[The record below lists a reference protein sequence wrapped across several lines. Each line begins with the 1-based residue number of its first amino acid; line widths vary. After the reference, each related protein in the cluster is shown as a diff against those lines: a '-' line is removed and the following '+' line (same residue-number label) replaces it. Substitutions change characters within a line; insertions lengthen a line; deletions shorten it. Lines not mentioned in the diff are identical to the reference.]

1 MREDTHKTHNTAAS
15 GKQRA
20 VPKGRAQRFGKF
32 ARLAGGVAGNMLAHG
47 AAQLAT
53 GKRPRVKDLLLTPKN
68 AMRLTKQLA
77 EMRGAAMKLGQILSM
92 DTGDLLPQELADI
105 LATLRNAGYA
115 MPDAQLQEVLK
126 DGLGP
131 HFGKKLRGFE
141 SRPFAA
147 ASIGQVHRLSTRD
160 GRAAVL
166 KVQYPG
172 VRESIDSDVDNLASL
187 LRVSGLLPKHMDMSP
202 LLAEAK
208 SQLHEE
214 ADYEQEARYLKAFV
228 RALGDD
234 ERFLLPRVIPS
245 LSSSRILGMTFVPG
259 QPIEDVAHA
268 DASERNRVAA
278 LLFELFMI
286 ELFELR
292 LVQTDPNFANYQ
304 YNPETGQ
311 VVLLDFG
318 ASRRFKA
325 ALVRGYRD
333 LLGRAIAGDRPS
345 MVKAAESIGYHLG
358 PDNSAYRQTL
368 LELADIALVPLIV
381 NKPYDFG
388 RSPIPQQ
395 LMQQIEPLKNNSAF
409 WQVPPIDVAYI
420 HRKIAGLFMLAMRL
434 NASVNVRELLLPWLC
449 RHDVAP

>member
-1 MREDTHKTHNTAAS
+1 MNQDASKTLSVTTRS
-15 GKQRA
+15 KQLA
-20 VPKGRAQRFGKF
+20 VPIGRAQRFGKL
-32 ARLAGGVAGNMLAHG
+32 ARLAGGVAGSMLAHG
-47 AAQLAT
+47 AAQLAA
-53 GKRPRVKDLLLTPKN
+53 GNRPQVKDLLLTPKN
-68 AMRLTKQLA
+68 AMRFTKQLS

-92 DTGDLLPQELADI
+92 DKGDLLPQELADI

-115 MPDAQLQEVLK
+115 MPDTQLQEVLK
-126 DGLGP
+126 NALGP
-131 HFGKKLRGFE
+131 DFDKKLKGFE

-172 VRESIDSDVDNLASL
+172 VKESIDSDVDNLASL
-187 LRVSGLLPKHMDMSP
+187 LRVSGLLPKQMDISP

-208 SQLHEE
+208 SQLLEE
-214 ADYEQEARYLKAFV
+214 ADYKQEARYLNAFV

-278 LLFELFMI
+278 LLFELFLV
-286 ELFELR
+286 ELFQLR

-325 ALVRGYRD
+325 AVVQGYRD
-333 LLGRAIAGDRPS
+333 LLARAIAGDRQA
-345 MVKAAESIGYHLG
+345 MIKAAESIGYDLG
-358 PDNSAYRQTL
+358 PDNSSYQQTL
-368 LELADIALVPLIV
+368 LELADIALVPLTV
-381 NKPYDFG
+381 NTPYDFG
-388 RSPIPQQ
+388 RSSIPRQ
-395 LMQQIEPLKNNSAF
+395 LMQRLEPLRNNSTF

-420 HRKIAGLFMLAMRL
+420 HRKIGGLFMLATRL
-434 NASVNVRELLLPWLC
+434 NAEINVHELLLPWL
-449 RHDVAP
+449 DEYDKSL

>member
-1 MREDTHKTHNTAAS
+1 MNDHAYKTQGTATS
-15 GKQRA
+15 GKQCA
-20 VPKGRAQRFGKF
+20 VPKGRARRLGKF
-32 ARLAGGVAGNMLAHG
+32 ARLAGGVAGNMLTHG

-53 GKRPRVKDLLLTPKN
+53 GKLPRVKDLLLTPKN

-115 MPDAQLQEVLK
+115 MPDAQLQEVLTA
-126 DGLGP
+126 GLGP
-131 HFGKKLRGFE
+131 DFIKKLEGFE

-202 LLAEAK
+202 LLTEAK

-214 ADYEQEARYLKAFV
+214 ADYVQEARYLKAFV

-234 ERFLLPRVIPS
+234 ERFLLPRVIPH
-245 LSSSRILGMTFVPG
+245 LSSSRILGMTYVPG
-259 QPIEDVAHA
+259 QPIEDVANA
-268 DASERNRVAA
+268 DTSERNRVVA
-278 LLFELFMI
+278 LLFELFMV
-286 ELFELR
+286 ELFQLR

-304 YNPETGQ
+304 YNAETGQ

-318 ASRRFKA
+318 ASRRFKKA
-325 ALVRGYRD
+325 VVRGYRD
-333 LLGRAIAGDRPS
+333 LLAGAVTGDRPS
-345 MVKAAESIGYHLG
+345 MIKAAESIGYQLG
-358 PDNSAYRQTL
+358 PNNSPYQTTL
-368 LELADIALVPLIV
+368 LELAEIALVPLTV
-381 NKPYDFG
+381 NEPYDFG

-395 LMQQIEPLKNNSAF
+395 LLQRVEPLKNNSVF

-420 HRKIAGLFMLAMRL
+420 HRKIGGLFMLATRL
-434 NASVNVRELLLPWLC
+434 NATVNVHELLLPWLC

>member
-1 MREDTHKTHNTAAS
+1 MREDTHKTQNTAAS
-15 GKQRA
+15 GKQLA
-20 VPKGRAQRFGKF
+20 VPKGRTQRFGKF

-131 HFGKKLRGFE
+131 HFEKKLRGFE

-172 VRESIDSDVDNLASL
+172 VRESIDADVDNLSSL

-214 ADYEQEARYLKAFV
+214 ADYEQEARYLNAFV

-245 LSSSRILGMTFVPG
+245 LSSSQILGMTFVPG

-268 DASERNRVAA
+268 GASERNRVAA

-304 YNPETGQ
+304 YNAETGQ

-333 LLGRAIAGDRPS
+333 LLAGAIAGDRPS

-358 PDNSAYRQTL
+358 PDNSAYHQTL

-381 NKPYDFG
+381 NKPYEFG
-388 RSPIPQQ
+388 RSPIPRQ
-395 LMQQIEPLKNNSAF
+395 LMQRIEPLRNNSTF

-420 HRKIAGLFMLAMRL
+420 HRKIGGLFMLATRL
-434 NASVNVRELLLPWLC
+434 DATINVHELLLPWL
-449 RHDVAP
+449 DQYDTAL